1 MLGEDSKITSADG
14 QPFNR
19 NQGSCASLAVMKG
32 HSVNN
37 AAGRR
42 EVGSVKT
49 TDRDAAV
56 AGLLQILQ
64 HWTLLKGPKTG
75 SQYYC
80 GSYQQYCS
88 RKCDDLMCA
97 REARLRRPATFR
109 SFSC

>member
-1 MLGEDSKITSADG
+1 MLGEDSKITSAYD
-14 QPFNR
+14 QPFNG

-32 HSVNN
+32 QTLDD
-37 AAGRR
+37 AAGGR
-42 EVGSVKT
+42 EVRSVKT

-64 HWTLLKGPKTG
+64 HWTLLERPKTG
-75 SQYYC
+75 SQDYC

-109 SFSC
+109 D